1 MESRWHDIH
10 GRRIIARGVYT
21 SRSLYGILSIIFFS
35 FFFFLRFVPDA
46 RCDQKCGTRFPRSN
60 FFLISGRRESSLSDL
75 AEKEKPE
82 LFLRSTPSLH
92 SYLSSGSLDLVARGN
107 KRFRCS
113 EQQESF
119 FTAVADLFGRERGE
133 LLYFCSNCV
142 LLIRNGINGW
152 ERWTVDLLNVAG
164 DIIIL

>member
-1 MESRWHDIH
+1 MTRYTREGNNR
-10 GRRIIARGVYT
+10 ARG
-21 SRSLYGILSIIFFS
+21 LYESFTVRYFIDYFFFLS
-35 FFFFLRFVPDA
+35 FFFFFFIRFVPDA

-142 LLIRNGINGW
+142 LLIRNGING
-152 ERWTVDLLNVAG
+152 
-164 DIIIL
+164 

>member
-1 MESRWHDIH
+1 MFLVSISRSYGITMT
-10 GRRIIARGVYT
+10 RYTREENNRARG
-21 SRSLYGILSIIFFS
+21 LYES
-35 FFFFLRFVPDA
+35 FTVRYFIDYFFFLFFIRFVPA

-142 LLIRNGINGW
+142 LLIRNGING
-152 ERWTVDLLNVAG
+152 
-164 DIIIL
+164 

>member
-1 MESRWHDIH
+1 MTRYTREENNR
-10 GRRIIARGVYT
+10 ARG
-21 SRSLYGILSIIFFS
+21 LYESFTVRYFIDY
-35 FFFFLRFVPDA
+35 FFFFFFFIRFVPDA

-142 LLIRNGINGW
+142 LLIRNGING
-152 ERWTVDLLNVAG
+152 
-164 DIIIL
+164 